1 MCCLHRELRKT
12 FLKKHC
18 TVVFIFCMSELVRNV
33 LRIYQHSQWR
43 VFFRRF
49 YWKLLVPGTM
59 LAIITRGT
67 SSTKRQETPED
78 RQPRKTGSTR
88 RQVVTKTGSTKE
100 QVELR
105 NCTKHLQAIPICICK
120 NSKILKNNGN
130 FRIPHPQINL
140 KQFANSCENVVFF
153 LTM

>member
-1 MCCLHRELRKT
+1 MLSSQRVEENILI
-12 FLKKHC
+12 KHC

-67 SSTKRQETPED
+67 SSTKIQETPED

-105 NCTKHLQAIPICICK
+105 NCTKHLQAIPIYVK
-120 NSKILKNNGN
+120 TVKFWKIMVI
-130 FRIPHPQINL
+130 F
-140 KQFANSCENVVFF
+140 EF
-153 LTM
+153 LTLKLI